1 MTSYRTNS
9 GRNIEKTI
17 LLSFI
22 KIIKNEKVGIRSESF
37 FVIGF
42 SFLFSETVNSKV
54 KKPIDWS
61 KFMAQHDMIW
71 EELPLQWNEGVF
83 TGNGQVGM
91 MIYATLKDNRIDFHL
106 GRQDVTDHRKAPHQK
121 TSMGAE
127 GVSVMYDFPR
137 LDIGRM
143 AFRPVGKIRS
153 GILRQDVWNAEIS
166 GKIITDLGEIT
177 FRAFTLRDRMLN
189 LIEVSSTEKQN
200 GVKANYRWDFLP
212 GNPASPRA
220 QVFPDNPESKV
231 YVTNP
236 KPVITKTGE
245 VSVCV
250 QSLLAGGDY
259 ATAWTEKKAQKSTQS
274 TLYVSIANEVPATG
288 VSAKVATQTIQD
300 AAKLKIAAL
309 EKPHRDWW
317 HHYYQQSFLSIPDAR
332 MESFY
337 WIQIY
342 KMAVC
347 SRTDGPAVDLF
358 GPMFRVSQ
366 WPGLWWNLNVQL
378 TYWPY
383 YASNHLDLAENLIRL
398 IDEKFDPLLDN
409 YRDPKL
415 GDFAWAMHNYWLHY
429 RYLGDWK
436 SIQEKWVPK
445 AIKIAEAFEKLQE
458 KRENGKIGLAAMGSP
473 EYKGFVT
480 YPDTNYNLAIL
491 RWLLNALVES
501 NEKFTAN
508 QADVAKWKQTLSD
521 LIPYPV
527 DKKGLMIGSNQ
538 PVDMSH
544 RHYSH
549 LLGLYPLFQ
558 LSPDSPADRELVD
571 KSVVHWH
578 QIENGKALAGYS
590 FTGAASLY
598 AALGRGDDAHK
609 ILNHFLLGD
618 IGISQL
624 IPNTIYVE
632 SGGRNPVLETP
643 LSAAASIMELL
654 LQSWGGKIRIFPAVP
669 DDWKDAAFDQLRA
682 QGGFLVSASR
692 SQGKTDWISVKS
704 LSGEPCLVKVPD
716 WKTAVQ
722 LGKGKRIQVT
732 KIADGEFRIDLK
744 TGEEIVLSS
753 KNKEVKAIV
762 KVIPHTSTELNLYG
776 VKKGK
781 QLKNNQDWPLPE
793 YKF

>member
-1 MTSYRTNS
+1 MKKS
-9 GRNIEKTI
+9 GFLVKVF
-17 LLSFI
+17 FI
-22 KIIKNEKVGIRSESF
+22 
-37 FVIGF
+37 IGF
-42 SFLFSETVNSKV
+42 SFLLSESVNSQV
-54 KKPIDWS
+54 KSQINWPS
-61 KFMAQHDMIW
+61 FMAQHDLIW
-71 EELPLQWNEGVF
+71 EELPLQWNEGAY

-106 GRQDVTDHRKAPHQK
+106 GRQDVTDHRKAPNQK

-127 GVSVMYDFPR
+127 GASVMFDFPR

-143 AFRPVGKIRS
+143 ALRPAGKIIS
-153 GILRQDVWNAEIS
+153 GTIHLDLWNAEIS
-166 GKIITDLGEIT
+166 GKIITDLGEIS
-177 FRAFTLRDRMLN
+177 FRAFTPRDRMIN
-189 LIEVSSTEKQN
+189 VIEVSSTEKKN
-200 GVKANYRWDFLP
+200 GIKADYQWDFLP
-212 GNPASPRA
+212 GNPASPRS
-220 QVFPDNPESKV
+220 QVFPDIPESKA
-231 YVTNP
+231 YITNQ
-236 KPVITKTGE
+236 KPVITKNNDI
-245 VSVCV
+245 SVCV

-259 ATAWTEKKAQKSTQS
+259 ATAWSEKKASKGNQS
-274 TLYVSIANEVPATG
+274 TLFVAIANEVPKVN
-288 VSAKVATQTIQD
+288 VSAEVAMQTIRD
-300 AAKLKIAAL
+300 ASILKLATL

-317 HHYYQQSFLSIPDAR
+317 HRYYQQSFLSIPDGR

-383 YASNHLDLAENLIRL
+383 YASNHMDLAENLIAL
-398 IDEKFDPLLDN
+398 IDEKFDPMLAN
-409 YRDPKL
+409 FRGPKL

-445 AIKIAEAFEKLQE
+445 AMKIAEAFEKLQE
-458 KRENGKIGLAAMGSP
+458 KRDNGKIGLALMGSP

-491 RWLLNALVES
+491 RWLLNALIES
-501 NEKFTAN
+501 NEK
-508 QADVAKWKQTLSD
+508 ADLNPAEMVKWKQTLAD

-527 DKKGLMIGSNQ
+527 DANGLMIASNQ

-558 LSPDSPADRELVD
+558 LNPDSPADRELVD

-578 QIENGKALAGYS
+578 RIENGKALAGYS
-590 FTGAASLY
+590 YTGAASLY
-598 AALGRGDDAHK
+598 AALGRGNDANQ
-609 ILNHFLLGD
+609 ILEHFMLGD

-624 IPNTIYVE
+624 LSNTMYVE

-654 LQSWGGKIRIFPAVP
+654 LQSWGGKIRVFPAVP
-669 DDWKDAAFDQLRA
+669 DDWKDASFYQLRA

-692 SQGKTDWISVKS
+692 SQGKTAWISLKS
-704 LSGEPCLVKVPD
+704 LSGEPCLVKIPD
-716 WKTAVQ
+716 WTNAVQ
-722 LGKGKRIQVT
+722 MGKGGKIPVS
-732 KIADGEFRIDLK
+732 KIAEGEFIIDLK
-744 TGEEIVLSS
+744 SGEEILLKSS
-753 KNKEVKAIV
+753 ENEINAEVNPVDRMKDEKNI
-762 KVIPHTSTELNLYG
+762 YG
-776 VKKGK
+776 VKKGRN
-781 QLKNNQDWPLPE
+781 LKNDQSWPLPDYE
-793 YKF
+793 FRK

>member
-1 MTSYRTNS
+1 MTVHYLKL
-9 GRNIEKTI
+9 I
-17 LLSFI
+17 
-22 KIIKNEKVGIRSESF
+22 
-37 FVIGF
+37 
-42 SFLFSETVNSKV
+42 FLFCALNCVSIVQAQVMNAV
-54 KKPIDWS
+54 DWP
-61 KFMAQHDMIW
+61 KFLSQNDMIW
-71 EELPLQWNEGVF
+71 EELPLQWNEGAF

-91 MIYATLKDNRIDFHL
+91 MIYATLKDNRIDFHI
-106 GRQDVTDHRKAPHQK
+106 GRQDVTDHRKAPDQK
-121 TSMGAE
+121 TSMGVVGA
-127 GVSVMYDFPR
+127 SLMYDYPR

-143 AFRPVGKIRS
+143 TLCPSGKILS
-153 GILRQDVWNAEIS
+153 GTIHQDLWNAEIR
-166 GKIITDLGEIT
+166 GNIITDLGNIT
-177 FRAFTLRDRMLN
+177 FRAFTPRDRMVN
-189 LIEVSSTEKQN
+189 VIEISSSEKQN
-200 GVKANYRWDFLP
+200 GKNTDYQWSFLP

-220 QVFPDNPESKV
+220 QVFPDNAESKV

-236 KPVITKTGE
+236 KPVTTKTND

-259 ATAWTEKKAQKSTQS
+259 ATAWTEKKGQKSAQS
-274 TLYVSIANEVPATG
+274 TLYISIANEIPASG
-288 VSAKVATQTIQD
+288 VSAKVATQAVRD
-300 AAKLKIAAL
+300 ASILKLSVL
-309 EKPHRDWW
+309 EKPHRKWW
-317 HHYYQQSFLSIPDAR
+317 HQYYQQSFLSVPDAR

-398 IDEKFDPLLDN
+398 IDEKFDPLLDK
-409 YRDPKL
+409 YRGPKL

-445 AIKIAEAFEKLQE
+445 AIKIAEAFEKLQQQ
-458 KRENGKIGLAAMGSP
+458 NASGKIELLPMGSP
-473 EYKGFVT
+473 EYKGFET
-480 YPDTNYNLAIL
+480 FPNTNYNLSIL

-501 NEKFTAN
+501 NEKAGSHQMEVT
-508 QADVAKWKQTLSD
+508 KWKQTLAN

-527 DKKGLMIGSNQ
+527 DENGLMIGSNQ

-544 RHYSH
+544 RHFSH
-549 LLGLYPLFQ
+549 LMGLYPLFQ
-558 LSPDSPADRELVD
+558 LNPDSPADRELVD

-590 FTGAASLY
+590 YTGAASLY
-598 AALGRGDDAHK
+598 AALGRGNDAYK
-609 ILNHFLLGD
+609 VLNQFLLGN

-624 IPNTIYVE
+624 IPNTMYVE

-654 LQSWGGKIRIFPAVP
+654 LQSWGDKIRVFPAVP
-669 DDWKDAAFDQLRA
+669 DDWKDASFDQLRA

-692 SQGKTDWISVKS
+692 KQGKTDWISLKS
-704 LSGEPCLVKVPD
+704 LSGEPCVVKVPD
-716 WKTAVQ
+716 WTTAVQ
-722 LGKGKRIQVT
+722 IGKGKKIGFT
-732 KIADGEFRIDLK
+732 KIAEGEFRIDLK
-744 TGEEIVLSS
+744 AGEEVALSS
-753 KNKEVKAIV
+753 GAKSSKPVVKAI
-762 KVIPHTSTELNLYG
+762 PNSSGELNLYG
-776 VKKGK
+776 LKKGK
-781 QLKNNQDWPLPE
+781 QLPQDQSWPIPE
-793 YKF
+793 YLFMK

>member
-1 MTSYRTNS
+1 MKKS
-9 GRNIEKTI
+9 GFLVKLFLII
-17 LLSFI
+17 FLPFLLSQ
-22 KIIKNEKVGIRSESF
+22 K
-37 FVIGF
+37 
-42 SFLFSETVNSKV
+42 VNSQV
-54 KKPIDWS
+54 KNQINWPD
-61 KFMAQHDMIW
+61 FLAQHDMIW
-71 EELPLQWNEGVF
+71 EGLPLQWNEGAY

-127 GVSVMYDFPR
+127 GASVMYDFPR

-143 AFRPVGKIRS
+143 ALRPAGKIRS
-153 GILRQDVWNAEIS
+153 GILRQDLWNAEIR

-177 FRAFTLRDRMLN
+177 FRAFTPRDRMLN
-189 LIEVSSTEKQN
+189 LIEVSSTEMQN
-200 GVKANYRWDFLP
+200 GVKTEYRWDFLP

-220 QVFPDNPESKV
+220 QVFPENPESKA

-236 KPVITKTGE
+236 KPVISKTGD

-259 ATAWTEKKAQKSTQS
+259 ATAWSEKKASKSNQS
-274 TLYVSIANEVPATG
+274 TLFVAIANEVPKAG
-288 VSAKVATQTIQD
+288 VSAQIATRTIRD
-300 AAKLKIAAL
+300 ASVLKLAAL

-317 HHYYQQSFLSIPDAR
+317 HHYYQQSFLSIPDGR

-383 YASNHLDLAENLIRL
+383 YASNHIDLAENLIRL
-398 IDEKFDPLLDN
+398 IDEKFDPMLYN
-409 YRDPKL
+409 FRGPKL

-445 AIKIAEAFEKLQE
+445 AMKIAEAFEKFQQ
-458 KRENGKIGLAAMGSP
+458 RNSSGKIELLPMGSP

-480 YPDTNYNLAIL
+480 YPNTNYNLAIL
-491 RWLLNALVES
+491 RWLLNALIES
-501 NEKFTAN
+501 NEKAGSN
-508 QADVAKWKQTLSD
+508 PNEVNKWKQTLAD

-527 DKKGLMIGSNQ
+527 DANGLMIASNQ

-558 LSPDSPADRELVD
+558 LNPDSPSDRELVD

-590 FTGAASLY
+590 YTGAASLY
-598 AALGRGDDAHK
+598 AALGRGNDANQ
-609 ILNHFLLGD
+609 ILQHFLLGD

-624 IPNTIYVE
+624 LSNTMYVE
-632 SGGRNPVLETP
+632 SNGRNPVLETP
-643 LSAAASIMELL
+643 LSAASSIMELL
-654 LQSWGGKIRIFPAVP
+654 LQSWGGKIRVFPAVP
-669 DDWKDAAFDQLRA
+669 DDWKEASFYQLRA

-692 SQGKTDWISVKS
+692 NQGRTEWISVKS
-704 LSGEPCLVKVPD
+704 LSGESCILKVPD
-716 WKTAVQ
+716 WANALATRKE
-722 LGKGKRIQVT
+722 KKIPVT
-732 KIADGEFRIDLK
+732 KIAEGEFKIDLK
-744 TGEEIVLSS
+744 AGEEI
-753 KNKEVKAIV
+753 IV
-762 KVIPHTSTELNLYG
+762 KSSENEINTEITPVLRLKDEENIYG

-781 QLKNNQDWPLPE
+781 NLKNDQSWPLPDYE
-793 YKF
+793 SH

>member
-1 MTSYRTNS
+1 MKNS
-9 GRNIEKTI
+9 DLFRISTLI
-17 LLSFI
+17 LFIFLCLSASVDSQV
-22 KIIKNEKVGIRSESF
+22 KNQ
-37 FVIGF
+37 
-42 SFLFSETVNSKV
+42 L
-54 KKPIDWS
+54 DWPS
-61 KFMAQHDMIW
+61 FMAQHDLIF
-71 EELPLQWNEGVF
+71 EELPLQWNEGAF

-106 GRQDVTDHRKAPHQK
+106 GRQDVTDHRKSPNEK

-127 GVSVMYDFPR
+127 GASVMFDFPR

-143 AFRPVGKIRS
+143 ALRPAGKIVS
-153 GILRQDVWNAEIS
+153 GNIHLDLWNAEIR
-166 GKIITDLGEIT
+166 GKITTDLGEIS
-177 FRAFTLRDRMLN
+177 FRAFTPRDRMLN
-189 LIEVSSTEKQN
+189 VIEVSSTEKKN
-200 GVKANYRWDFLP
+200 GVKAEYHWDFLP

-220 QVFPDNPESKV
+220 QVFPDIPESKA
-231 YVTNP
+231 YITNP
-236 KPVITKTGE
+236 KPVITKSDD

-259 ATAWTEKKAQKSTQS
+259 ATAWSEKKANKGNQS
-274 TLYVSIANEVPATG
+274 ALFVAIANEVPMAN
-288 VSAKVATQTIQD
+288 VSAGIATQTILNVSIL
-300 AAKLKIAAL
+300 KLAAL

-317 HHYYQQSFLSIPDAR
+317 HHYYQQSFLSIPDGR

-383 YASNHLDLAENLIRL
+383 YASNHMDLAENLIAL
-398 IDEKFDPLLDN
+398 IDEKFDPMLAN
-409 YRDPKL
+409 FRGPKL

-445 AIKIAEAFEKLQE
+445 AMKIAEAFEKLQE
-458 KRENGKIGLAAMGSP
+458 KRENGKIGLAPMGSP
-473 EYKGFVT
+473 EYKGFET
-480 YPDTNYNLAIL
+480 YPNTNYNLAIL
-491 RWLLNALVES
+491 RWLLNALIDS
-501 NEKFTAN
+501 NEKNGSN
-508 QADVAKWKQTLSD
+508 QAEVTKWKQTLAD

-527 DKKGLMIGSNQ
+527 DKNGLMIASNQ

-558 LSPDSPADRELVD
+558 LNPDSPVDRELVD

-578 QIENGKALAGYS
+578 RIENGKALAGYS
-590 FTGAASLY
+590 YTGAASLY
-598 AALGRGDDAHK
+598 AALGRGKDANQ
-609 ILNHFLLGD
+609 ILQHFLLGD

-624 IPNTIYVE
+624 LSNTMYVE

-643 LSAAASIMELL
+643 LSAGASIMELL
-654 LQSWGGKIRIFPAVP
+654 LQSWGGKIRVFPAVP
-669 DDWKDAAFDQLRA
+669 EDWTDASFDQLRA
-682 QGGFLVSASR
+682 QGGFLVSSAR
-692 SQGKTDWISVKS
+692 TQGKTDWILIKS
-704 LSGEPCLVKVPD
+704 LAGEPCVVKVPD
-716 WKTAVQ
+716 WATAVQ
-722 LGKGKRIQVT
+722 MTKGKQIQVT
-732 KIADGEFRIDLK
+732 KIAEGEFRIDLK
-744 TGEEIVLSS
+744 AGEEIILSS
-753 KNKEVKAIV
+753 GTNAIKPQVKAISHPSV
-762 KVIPHTSTELNLYG
+762 ELNLYG

-781 QLKNNQDWPLPE
+781 QLPKNQDWPLPE

>member
-1 MTSYRTNS
+1 MNLLKRLKMKKS
-9 GRNIEKTI
+9 GFLMKVI
-17 LLSFI
+17 LL
-22 KIIKNEKVGIRSESF
+22 
-37 FVIGF
+37 IGL
-42 SFLFSETVNSKV
+42 SVLVSETVNSQVV
-54 KKPIDWS
+54 KQINWP

-71 EELPLQWNEGVF
+71 EELPLQWNEGAF

-91 MIYATLKDNRIDFHL
+91 MIYATLKDNRIDFHI
-106 GRQDVTDHRKAPHQK
+106 GRQDVTDHRKAPNQK
-121 TSMGAE
+121 TSMGVA
-127 GVSVMYDFPR
+127 GASLMYDYPR

-143 AFRPVGKIRS
+143 ALRPAGKIIS
-153 GILRQDVWNAEIS
+153 GTMRQDLWNAEIS
-166 GKIITDLGEIT
+166 GKIITDQGEII
-177 FRAFTLRDRMLN
+177 FRAFTPRDRMLN
-189 LIEVSSTEKQN
+189 VIEVSSTEKQN
-200 GVKANYRWDFLP
+200 GKKADYRLDFLP

-220 QVFPDNPESKV
+220 QVFPDNPESKA

-236 KPVITKTGE
+236 KPVITKTNE

-259 ATAWTEKKAQKSTQS
+259 ATAWTEKKSQKSGRS
-274 TLYVSIANEVPATG
+274 TLYISVANEIPASG
-288 VSAKVATQTIQD
+288 VSTKIATQAVKD
-300 AAKLKIAAL
+300 ASILTLAAL

-317 HHYYQQSFLSIPDAR
+317 HTYYQQSFLSIPDGR

-337 WIQIY
+337 WIQMY

-383 YASNHLDLAENLIRL
+383 YASNHMDLAENLITL
-398 IDEKFDPLLDN
+398 IDEKFDPMLDN
-409 YRDPKL
+409 FRGPKL

-445 AIKIAEAFEKLQE
+445 AMKIAEAFEKLQE
-458 KRENGKIGLAAMGSP
+458 KRGNGKIGLALMGSP

-491 RWLLNALVES
+491 RWLLNALIES
-501 NEKFTAN
+501 NEKAGSN
-508 QADVAKWKQTLSD
+508 PVEMAKWRQTLAD
-521 LIPYPV
+521 LVPYPV
-527 DKKGLMIGSNQ
+527 DANGLMIASNQ

-558 LSPDSPADRELVD
+558 LSPDSPADRELVE

-578 QIENGKALAGYS
+578 RIENGKALAGYS
-590 FTGAASLY
+590 YTGAASLY
-598 AALGRGDDAHK
+598 AALGRGNDATQ
-609 ILNHFLLGD
+609 ILQHFLLGD

-624 IPNTIYVE
+624 LSNTMYVE

-654 LQSWGGKIRIFPAVP
+654 LQSWGGKIRVFPAVP
-669 DDWKDAAFDQLRA
+669 ESWNDASFDELRA

-692 SQGKTDWISVKS
+692 SQGKTVWVSVKS
-704 LSGEPCLVKVPD
+704 LSGEPCVIKVPD
-716 WKTAVQ
+716 WTNAVQ
-722 LGKGKRIQVT
+722 MDKGRQIQIT
-732 KIADGEFRIDLK
+732 KLSAGEFRIDLNA
-744 TGEEIVLSS
+744 GEEILLYSGE
-753 KNKEVKAIV
+753 KAIKPFVKAI
-762 KVIPHTSTELNLYG
+762 PHATAELNLYG

-781 QLKNNQDWPLPE
+781 QLPKNQDWPLPE
-793 YKF
+793 YQF

>member
-1 MTSYRTNS
+1 MKKSAFLVNVFL
-9 GRNIEKTI
+9 I
-17 LLSFI
+17 
-22 KIIKNEKVGIRSESF
+22 
-37 FVIGF
+37 IGF
-42 SFLFSETVNSKV
+42 SFLLSETVNSQV
-54 KKPIDWS
+54 KSSINWPS
-61 KFMAQHDMIW
+61 FMAQHDLIF
-71 EELPLQWNEGVF
+71 EELPLQWNEGAF

-106 GRQDVTDHRKAPHQK
+106 GRQDVTDHRKAPDQK

-127 GVSVMYDFPR
+127 GASVMFDFPR

-143 AFRPVGKIRS
+143 ALRPAGKILS
-153 GILRQDVWNAEIS
+153 GNIHQDLWNAEIR
-166 GKIITDLGEIT
+166 GKIITDLGEIS
-177 FRAFTLRDRMLN
+177 FRAFTPRDRMLN
-189 LIEVSSTEKQN
+189 LIEVNSTEKQN
-200 GVKANYRWDFLP
+200 GVKAEYGWDFLP

-220 QVFPDNPESKV
+220 QVFPESKA
-231 YVTNP
+231 YITNP
-236 KPVITKTGE
+236 KPVISKAGDA
-245 VSVCV
+245 SVCV

-259 ATAWTEKKAQKSTQS
+259 ATAWSEKKDKKGNQS
-274 TLYVSIANEVPATG
+274 KLFVAIANEVPKAN
-288 VSAKVATQTIQD
+288 VSAEVATRTIRD
-300 AAKLKIAAL
+300 ASVLKLATLK
-309 EKPHRDWW
+309 KPHRDWW
-317 HHYYQQSFLSIPDAR
+317 HRYYQQSFLSIPDGR

-383 YASNHLDLAENLIRL
+383 YASNHLDLAENLIAL
-398 IDEKFDPLLDN
+398 IDEKFDPMLDDF
-409 YRDPKL
+409 RGPKL

-445 AIKIAEAFEKLQE
+445 AMKIAEAFEKLQE
-458 KRENGKIGLAAMGSP
+458 KRGNGKIGLALMGSP

-491 RWLLNALVES
+491 RWLLNALIES
-501 NEKFTAN
+501 NEKAGSN
-508 QADVAKWKQTLSD
+508 PAEMAKWRQTLAD
-521 LIPYPV
+521 LVPYPI
-527 DKKGLMIGSNQ
+527 DANGLMIAGNQ

-558 LSPDSPADRELVD
+558 LNPDSPTDRELVD

-578 QIENGKALAGYS
+578 KIENGKALAGYS
-590 FTGAASLY
+590 YTGAASLY
-598 AALGRGDDAHK
+598 AALGRGNDANQ
-609 ILNHFLLGD
+609 ILQHFLLGD

-624 IPNTIYVE
+624 LSNTMYVE

-643 LSAAASIMELL
+643 LSAASSIMELL
-654 LQSWGGKIRIFPAVP
+654 LQSWGGKIRVFPAVP
-669 DDWKDAAFDQLRA
+669 DDWKEATFYQLRA

-692 SQGKTDWISVKS
+692 NQGKTDWISVKS
-704 LSGEPCLVKVPD
+704 LTGEPCVVKVPD
-716 WKTAVQ
+716 WTNAVQ
-722 LGKGKRIQVT
+722 MNKNKQIQVT
-732 KIADGEFRIDLK
+732 KIGEGEFRIDLK
-744 TGEEIVLSS
+744 AGEEIILASGI
-753 KNKEVKAIV
+753 KATKPIVKAIS
-762 KVIPHTSTELNLYG
+762 HSLGELNLYG

-781 QLKNNQDWPLPE
+781 QLPKNQDWPLPE

>member
-1 MTSYRTNS
+1 MKHFEIFGISTL
-9 GRNIEKTI
+9 ILTI
-17 LLSFI
+17 
-22 KIIKNEKVGIRSESF
+22 
-37 FVIGF
+37 
-42 SFLFSETVNSKV
+42 FLCLTETVHSQV
-54 KKPIDWS
+54 KSQIKWPDFLS
-61 KFMAQHDMIW
+61 QHDMIW
-71 EELPLQWNEGVF
+71 EELSLQWNEGAF

-106 GRQDVTDHRKAPHQK
+106 GRQDVTDHRKAPNQK

-127 GVSVMYDFPR
+127 GASVMFDFPR

-143 AFRPVGKIRS
+143 ALRPAGKILS
-153 GILRQDVWNAEIS
+153 GTIRQDLWNAEIR

-177 FRAFTLRDRMLN
+177 FRGFTPRDLMLN
-189 LIEVSSTEKQN
+189 VIEVSSTEKKN
-200 GVKANYRWDFLP
+200 GVKVEYRWDFLP

-220 QVFPDNPESKV
+220 QVFPDIPESKA

-236 KPVITKTGE
+236 KPVFSKNNE

-259 ATAWTEKKAQKSTQS
+259 ATAWSEKKSSKENQS
-274 TLYVSIANEVPATG
+274 TLYVSIANEVPAAN
-288 VSAKVATQTIQD
+288 VSAGVATKAVLD
-300 AAKLKIAAL
+300 AFNLNPVAL

-317 HHYYQQSFLSIPDAR
+317 HQYYQQSFLSIPDGR

-383 YASNHLDLAENLIRL
+383 YASNHLDLAENLITL
-398 IDEKFDPLLDN
+398 IDEKFDPMLDN
-409 YRDPKL
+409 FRGPKL

-445 AIKIAEAFEKLQE
+445 AIRIAEAFEKFQQRNSSGQIEL
-458 KRENGKIGLAAMGSP
+458 LPMGSP

-480 YPDTNYNLAIL
+480 YPNTNYNLAIL
-491 RWLLNALVES
+491 RWLLNALIES
-501 NEKFTAN
+501 NEKAGSNPTELS
-508 QADVAKWKQTLSD
+508 KWKQTLAD

-527 DKKGLMIGSNQ
+527 DSFGLMIAGNQ

-558 LSPDSPADRELVD
+558 LNPDYQADRELVD

-590 FTGAASLY
+590 YTGAASLY
-598 AALGRGDDAHK
+598 AALGRGNDANQ
-609 ILNHFLLGD
+609 ILQHFLTGD

-624 IPNTIYVE
+624 LSNTMYVE

-643 LSAAASIMELL
+643 LSAAATIMELL
-654 LQSWGGKIRIFPAVP
+654 LQSWGGKIRVFPAVP
-669 DDWKDAAFDQLRA
+669 DDWKEASFHQLRA

-692 SQGKTDWISVKS
+692 SQGKTGWISLKS
-704 LSGEPCLVKVPD
+704 LSGEPCVVKVPD
-716 WKTAVQ
+716 WTNAVQ
-722 LGKGKRIQVT
+722 TGKGKKIPVS
-732 KIADGEFRIDLK
+732 KIAEGEFKIDLK
-744 TGEEIVLSS
+744 TGEEILLKSS
-753 KNKEVKAIV
+753 GNEINAEILPVVRMKDEK
-762 KVIPHTSTELNLYG
+762 NLYG

-781 QLKNNQDWPLPE
+781 SLKNDQSWPLPE
-793 YKF
+793 YDFRK

>member
-1 MTSYRTNS
+1 MKKS
-9 GRNIEKTI
+9 G
-17 LLSFI
+17 
-22 KIIKNEKVGIRSESF
+22 F
-37 FVIGF
+37 FVKVFTIICF
-42 SFLFSETVNSKV
+42 SLLLFQTVNSQV
-54 KKPIDWS
+54 KSQINWPDFLS
-61 KFMAQHDMIW
+61 QHDQIF
-71 EELPLQWNEGVF
+71 EELPLQWNEGAF

-106 GRQDVTDHRKAPHQK
+106 GRQDVTDHRKAPNQK

-127 GVSVMYDFPR
+127 GASVMFDFPR

-143 AFRPVGKIRS
+143 ALRPAGKIRS
-153 GILRQDVWNAEIS
+153 GILNQDLWNAEIS
-166 GKIITDLGEIT
+166 GKIITDLGEIS
-177 FRAFTLRDRMLN
+177 FRAFTPRDRMLN
-189 LIEVSSTEKQN
+189 VIKVSSTEKNN
-200 GVKANYRWDFLP
+200 GVKAAYHWDFLP
-212 GNPASPRA
+212 GNPASPRS
-220 QVFPDNPESKV
+220 QVFPDIPESKA
-231 YVTNP
+231 YITNP
-236 KPVITKTGE
+236 KPVITKSDD

-259 ATAWTEKKAQKSTQS
+259 ATAWSEKKTTKGNQS
-274 TLYVSIANEVPATG
+274 TLYVAIANEVPKANF
-288 VSAKVATQTIQD
+288 SAKAAMQTIRN
-300 AAKLKIAAL
+300 ASILKLAAL

-317 HHYYQQSFLSIPDAR
+317 HHYYKQSFLSIPDGR

-383 YASNHLDLAENLIRL
+383 YASNHLDLAENLITL
-398 IDEKFDPLLDN
+398 IDEKFDPMLADF
-409 YRDPKL
+409 RGPKL

-445 AIKIAEAFEKLQE
+445 AIKVAEAFEKLQE
-458 KRENGKIGLAAMGSP
+458 KRENGKIGLALMGSP

-491 RWLLNALVES
+491 RWLLSALIES
-501 NEKFTAN
+501 NEKTGSN
-508 QADVAKWKQTLSD
+508 QAEVTKWKQTLSD
-521 LIPYPV
+521 LVPYPV
-527 DKKGLMIGSNQ
+527 DKNGLMIASNQ

-558 LSPDSPADRELVD
+558 LNPDSPADRELVD

-590 FTGAASLY
+590 YTGAASLY
-598 AALGRGDDAHK
+598 AALGRGKDANQ
-609 ILNHFLLGD
+609 ILQHFLLGD

-624 IPNTIYVE
+624 LSNTMYVE

-643 LSAAASIMELL
+643 LSAATSIMELL
-654 LQSWGGKIRIFPAVP
+654 LQSWGGKIRVFPAVP
-669 DDWKDAAFDQLRA
+669 EGWNEVSFDQLRA
-682 QGGFLVSASR
+682 QGGFLVSAAR
-692 SQGKTDWISVKS
+692 TQGKTDWISVKS
-704 LSGEPCLVKVPD
+704 LSGEPCVVKVPD
-716 WKTAVQ
+716 WTNAMQ
-722 LGKGKRIQVT
+722 LNKGKQIQVT
-732 KIADGEFRIDLK
+732 KIAEGEFRIDLK
-744 TGEEIVLSS
+744 AGEEIILTSGIKATKPV
-753 KNKEVKAIV
+753 VKAIS
-762 KVIPHTSTELNLYG
+762 HSSGELNLYG

-781 QLKNNQDWPLPE
+781 QLQKNQDWPLPE
-793 YKF
+793 YEY

>member
-1 MTSYRTNS
+1 MKKSEGIVNVF
-9 GRNIEKTI
+9 
-17 LLSFI
+17 LLICFNLLVSQP
-22 KIIKNEKVGIRSESF
+22 
-37 FVIGF
+37 
-42 SFLFSETVNSKV
+42 VNSQTQNQINW
-54 KKPIDWS
+54 PG
-61 KFMAQHDMIW
+61 FLAQHDMIW
-71 EELPLQWNEGVF
+71 EELPLQWNEGAF

-106 GRQDVTDHRKAPHQK
+106 GRQDVTDHRKAPNQK

-127 GVSVMYDFPR
+127 GASVMFDFPR

-143 AFRPVGKIRS
+143 ALRPAGKIRS
-153 GILRQDVWNAEIS
+153 GSLRQDLWNAEIRGTIS
-166 GKIITDLGEIT
+166 TDLGEIT
-177 FRAFTLRDRMLN
+177 FRAFTPRDRMLN
-189 LIEVSSTEKQN
+189 VIEISSTEKKN
-200 GVKANYRWDFLP
+200 GIKADCQWDFLP
-212 GNPASPRA
+212 GNPASPRS
-220 QVFPDNPESKV
+220 QVFPDIPESKA
-231 YVTNP
+231 YMTNP
-236 KPVITKTGE
+236 KPVISKNKE

-259 ATAWTEKKAQKSTQS
+259 ATAWTEKKTSKANQS
-274 TLYVSIANEVPATG
+274 TLFVSIANEVPKAN
-288 VSAKVATQTIQD
+288 VSASVASQTIRD
-300 AAKLKIAAL
+300 AVILKPAAI

-317 HHYYQQSFLSIPDAR
+317 HHYYQQSFLSIPNGR

-383 YASNHLDLAENLIRL
+383 YASNHMDLAQNLISL
-398 IDEKFDPLLDN
+398 IDEKFDPMLDN
-409 YRDPKL
+409 FRGPKL

-436 SIQEKWVPK
+436 SIQEKWMPK
-445 AIKIAEAFEKLQE
+445 AMKIAEAFEKLQE
-458 KRENGKIGLAAMGSP
+458 KRENGKIGLTLMGSP

-491 RWLLNALVES
+491 RWLLSALIES
-501 NEKFTAN
+501 NEKAGYN
-508 QADVAKWKQTLSD
+508 PAEMAKWKQTLAD
-521 LIPYPV
+521 LVPYPV
-527 DKKGLMIGSNQ
+527 DANGLMIAGNQ

-558 LSPDSPADRELVD
+558 LNPDSPADRGLVD

-578 QIENGKALAGYS
+578 RIENGKALAGYS
-590 FTGAASLY
+590 YTGAASLY
-598 AALGRGDDAHK
+598 AALGRGNDANQ
-609 ILNHFLLGD
+609 ILQHFLLGD

-624 IPNTIYVE
+624 LSNTMYVE

-643 LSAAASIMELL
+643 LSAAASVMELL
-654 LQSWGGKIRIFPAVP
+654 LQSWGGKIRVFPAVP

-692 SQGKTDWISVKS
+692 TQGKTDWISVKS
-704 LSGEPCLVKVPD
+704 LSGEPCVVKVPD
-716 WKTAVQ
+716 WTNAVQ
-722 LGKGKRIQVT
+722 INRGKRFRIT
-732 KIADGEFRIDLK
+732 RSAEGEFRIELK
-744 TGEEIVLSS
+744 AGEELVLSS
-753 KNKEVKAIV
+753 GVKKGKSVVQAITH
-762 KVIPHTSTELNLYG
+762 PSEELNLYG
-776 VKKGK
+776 VKRGK
-781 QLKNNQDWPLPE
+781 QLPKNQDWLLPE

>member
-1 MTSYRTNS
+1 MKHSDIFRIPS
-9 GRNIEKTI
+9 LI
-17 LLSFI
+17 LFI
-22 KIIKNEKVGIRSESF
+22 
-37 FVIGF
+37 
-42 SFLFSETVNSKV
+42 FLCFAGVV
-54 KKPIDWS
+54 KSQVKSQIDWP
-61 KFMAQHDMIW
+61 KFMEQHDLIF
-71 EELPLQWNEGVF
+71 EELPLQWNEGAF

-106 GRQDVTDHRKAPHQK
+106 GRQDVTDHRGAPDQK
-121 TSMGAE
+121 TSMGTKGA
-127 GVSVMYDFPR
+127 SVMFDFPR

-143 AFRPVGKIRS
+143 ALRPAGKILS
-153 GILRQDVWNAEIS
+153 GIIHQDLWNAEIR

-177 FRAFTLRDRMLN
+177 FHAFTPRDLMLN
-189 LIEVSSTEKQN
+189 VMEVSSTENKD
-200 GVKANYRWDFLP
+200 GIKAAYQWDFLP

-220 QVFPDNPESKV
+220 QVFPDIPESKA
-231 YVTNP
+231 YITNP
-236 KPVITKTGE
+236 KPVISKSND

-259 ATAWTEKKAQKSTQS
+259 ATAWSEKKTSKENKST
-274 TLYVSIANEVPATG
+274 LFVSIANEVPAG
-288 VSAKVATQTIQD
+288 NVSAGIATKAILDASALKPVA
-300 AAKLKIAAL
+300 LV
-309 EKPHRDWW
+309 KPHRDWW
-317 HHYYQQSFLSIPDAR
+317 HRYYQQSFLSIPDGR

-383 YASNHLDLAENLIRL
+383 YESNHLDLAGNLVSL
-398 IDEKFDPLLDN
+398 IDSKFDPMLDN
-409 YRDPKL
+409 FRGPKL

-436 SIQEKWVPK
+436 SIQDKWVPK
-445 AIKIAEAFEKLQE
+445 AIRIAEAFEKLQQ
-458 KRENGKIGLAAMGSP
+458 RNSSGKIELLPMGSP

-480 YPDTNYNLAIL
+480 YPNTNYNLAIL
-491 RWLLNALVES
+491 RWLLNALIES
-501 NEKFTAN
+501 NKKAGSNPTGLT
-508 QADVAKWKQTLSD
+508 KWKQTLAD

-527 DKKGLMIGSNQ
+527 DANGLMIASNQ

-558 LSPDSPADRELVD
+558 LNPDSPADRKLVD

-590 FTGAASLY
+590 YTGAASLY
-598 AALGRGDDAHK
+598 AALGRGNDANQ
-609 ILNHFLLGD
+609 ILIHFLLGD

-624 IPNTIYVE
+624 LSNTMYVE

-654 LQSWGGKIRIFPAVP
+654 LQSWGGKIRVFPAVP
-669 DDWKDAAFDQLRA
+669 EDWKEASFDKLRA

-692 SQGKTDWISVKS
+692 SRGKTDWISVKS
-704 LSGEPCLVKVPD
+704 LSGEPCVVKVPD
-716 WKTAVQ
+716 WIKAVQ
-722 LGKGKRIQVT
+722 KGKGRKISVY
-732 KIADGEFRIDLK
+732 KIAEGEFRIDLK
-744 TGEEIVLSS
+744 TSEEILLISS
-753 KNKEVKAIV
+753 KNEINAEVLPVVRLKDEKNIF
-762 KVIPHTSTELNLYG
+762 G
-776 VKKGK
+776 VKKG
-781 QLKNNQDWPLPE
+781 QNLKNDQSWPLPE

>member
-1 MTSYRTNS
+1 MSFSRFFRIILVPILFLNFSLTSK
-9 GRNIEKTI
+9 GQVIRNI
-17 LLSFI
+17 
-22 KIIKNEKVGIRSESF
+22 
-37 FVIGF
+37 
-42 SFLFSETVNSKV
+42 
-54 KKPIDWS
+54 DWPV
-61 KFMAQHDMIW
+61 FMAQHDLIF
-71 EELPLQWNEGVF
+71 EELPLQWNEGAF

-106 GRQDVTDHRKAPHQK
+106 GRQDVTDHRKAPGQK

-127 GVSVMYDFPR
+127 GASVMFDFPR

-143 AFRPVGKIRS
+143 ALRPAGKILS
-153 GILRQDVWNAEIS
+153 GILHQDLWNAEIR
-166 GKIITDLGEIT
+166 GKITTDLGEIS
-177 FRAFTLRDRMLN
+177 FRGFTPRDRMIN
-189 LIEVSSTEKQN
+189 VIEVSSTEKKN
-200 GVKANYRWDFLP
+200 GIKANYQWDFLP

-220 QVFPDNPESKV
+220 QVFPDIPESKA
-231 YVTNP
+231 YITNP
-236 KPVITKTGE
+236 KPVISKNNE

-250 QSLLAGGDY
+250 QSLQAGGDY
-259 ATAWTEKKAQKSTQS
+259 ATAWSEKKTSKGNQS
-274 TLYVSIANEVPATG
+274 TLFVSIANEVPAAN
-288 VSAKVATQTIQD
+288 VSAGIATHIIRD
-300 AAKLKIAAL
+300 ASTVKLPAL

-317 HHYYQQSFLSIPDAR
+317 HRYYQQSFLSIPDGR

-383 YASNHLDLAENLIRL
+383 YASNHMDLAENLILL
-398 IDEKFDPLLDN
+398 IDEKFDPMLDK
-409 YRDPKL
+409 YRGPKL

-445 AIKIAEAFEKLQE
+445 AIKVAEAFEKLQQ
-458 KRENGKIGLAAMGSP
+458 RNTAGKIELLPMGSP

-480 YPDTNYNLAIL
+480 YPNTNYNLAIL
-491 RWLLNALVES
+491 RWLLNALIES
-501 NEKFTAN
+501 NEKAGSNPAELT
-508 QADVAKWKQTLSD
+508 KWKQTLAD

-527 DKKGLMIGSNQ
+527 DANGLMIAGNQ

-558 LSPDSPADRELVD
+558 LNPDSPADRELVD

-578 QIENGKALAGYS
+578 RIENGKSLAGYS
-590 FTGAASLY
+590 YTGAASLY
-598 AALGRGDDAHK
+598 AALGRGKDANQ
-609 ILNHFLLGD
+609 ILQHFLLGD

-624 IPNTIYVE
+624 LSNTMYVE

-654 LQSWGGKIRIFPAVP
+654 LQSWGGKIRVFPSVP
-669 DDWKDAAFDQLRA
+669 EDWKDASFNQLRA
-682 QGGFLVSASR
+682 QGGFLVSAAR
-692 SQGKTDWISVKS
+692 TQGKTDWISVKS
-704 LSGEPCLVKVPD
+704 LSGEPCVVKVPD
-716 WKTAVQ
+716 WRNAVQ
-722 LGKGKRIQVT
+722 MNKGKQIQVT
-732 KIADGEFRIDLK
+732 KIAECEFRINLRAGD
-744 TGEEIVLSS
+744 EIVLSS
-753 KNKEVKAIV
+753 GTKSTKPVVKAIA
-762 KVIPHTSTELNLYG
+762 HSSGELNLYG

-781 QLKNNQDWPLPE
+781 QLPKNQDWPLPE